1 VNRAT
6 HVTKRFR
13 ISWLLVLPVFLY
25 LGVTLFWQSRGFYQ
39 ITGDEPHYLV
49 ITDSLVRDHDL
60 YVLNNYSADTPVHR
74 AFKSNLGAP
83 EHVVPHIYKQF
94 SNHYPGLSFLL
105 VLPYRIAGVVGA
117 KIFMALLAGLW
128 PLLIYR
134 LLFQVTG
141 SENWSVLTA
150 LCLSIGLP
158 FLPAANQ
165 IYPDLLCGTIV
176 FWGAT
181 KIFEVVNEKD
191 EQPASRIK
199 SVWMG
204 VVIGFLP
211 WLHSRFMLPAAIMA
225 GAYLYFVMRISRPSL
240 MRALKYFV
248 PPLGVIVGL
257 LWIHNGKVF
266 GSIAGYYNQSLVHF
280 SLRTATMIFIGLHWD
295 QNQGIFFQQPLF
307 LLGLM
312 GLVFL
317 VKANWRFAATLAI
330 LYLAIILPTT
340 VHPAWYGGLS
350 FSGRFW
356 WAVAGLWVFPVACA
370 VKFLIAR
377 SKLVLPLLAV
387 ASITLQYWYALK
399 WLFRDNFLI
408 VGLRPMWV
416 SRTYFIYGP
425 VWKYLPTFQ
434 DFSAYLKHPANF
446 VFVAFGLLLVIS
458 GWLWSRGNNR
468 ALLQTWFAFLTV
480 AISLMILLPPATG
493 SFRLLAR
500 ELPGQIGAVE
510 GHNRVASEKDGA
522 GIMMFGSY
530 IPLKSGSYEAMLEY
544 ETNTAGNF
552 AANFDIVY
560 DLAAKMA
567 AHVNMPRSD
576 VNSGILKQQFSVN
589 GAQSL
594 NSRFEFRVTYWGRG
608 SVKLKR
614 LTITP
619 ISFQD

>member
-1 VNRAT
+1 MNRAT
-6 HVTKRFR
+6 HVAKRFR
-13 ISWLLVLPVFLY
+13 ISWLLILPVFLY

-60 YVLNNYSADTPVHR
+60 SVLNNYSADTPVQR

-105 VLPYRIAGVVGA
+105 ILPYSIAGVVGA
-117 KIFMALLAGLW
+117 KIFMALLAGFW

-134 LLFQVTG
+134 VLFQVTE
-141 SENWSVLTA
+141 SETWSVLVA

-165 IYPDLLCGTIV
+165 IYPDLLCGMIV
-176 FWGAT
+176 FWAAT
-181 KIFEVVNEKD
+181 KIFEVVNQKD

-204 VVIGFLP
+204 VLIGFLP

-225 GAYLYFVMRISRPSL
+225 GAYLYFVRRISRPSL

-248 PPLGVIVGL
+248 PVLGIVVGFV
-257 LWIHNGKVF
+257 WIHNRTVF
-266 GSIAGYYNQSLVHF
+266 GSIAGYYQKSYF
-280 SLRTATMIFIGLHWD
+280 YFGWREATMILTGLHSD
-295 QNQGIFFQQPLF
+295 QNQGIFIQQPLF
-307 LLGLM
+307 LLGLI
-312 GLVFL
+312 GLAFL

-330 LYLAIILPTT
+330 LYLAILLPTT

-356 WAVAGLWVFPVACA
+356 WAVGGLWLFPLAYA
-370 VKFLIAR
+370 VKFLMAKN
-377 SKLVLPLLAV
+377 KLVLPLIAV
-387 ASITLQYWYALK
+387 ASITLQGWYALK
-399 WLFRDNFLI
+399 WLLRDNFLI
-408 VGLRPMWV
+408 VGLRPMWI

-434 DFSAYLKHPANF
+434 DFGTYLKHPANF

-458 GWLWSRGNNR
+458 GWLWRRGNDR
-468 ALLQTWFAFLTV
+468 VVLQTWVSFLVV
-480 AISLMILLPPATG
+480 AISSMILLPPATG
-493 SFRLLAR
+493 SFRLQAR
-500 ELPGQIGAVE
+500 ELPGQIGSVE
-510 GHNRVASEKDGA
+510 DVSRVATEKDGA
-522 GIMMFGSY
+522 GIMMFGPY
-530 IPLKSGSYEAMLEY
+530 ATLKSGTYEAILEY

-552 AANFDIVY
+552 VANFDIVY
-560 DLAAKMA
+560 DLAAKTA

-576 VNSGILKQQFSVN
+576 VNSGILRQQFLVT

-608 SVKLKR
+608 NVKLKR

-619 ISFQD
+619 VSFQD